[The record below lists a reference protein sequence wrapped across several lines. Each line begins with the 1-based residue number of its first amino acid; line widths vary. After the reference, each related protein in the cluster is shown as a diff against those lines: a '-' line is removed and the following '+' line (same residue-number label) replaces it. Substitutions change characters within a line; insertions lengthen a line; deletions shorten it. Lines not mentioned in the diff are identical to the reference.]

1 MARCSP
7 RRCRVTAPRSETT
20 PGRSVRARIGGYCSA
35 ALGNALNGLTGAE
48 FQVALLESDDFGKPE
63 EPLKWRQPFSL
74 AEGAT
79 LWLVVGR
86 DLWDAAGQ
94 MILGGAG
101 TESASDE
108 DCRSTWHEIAAQTM
122 GGIARA
128 ISSDLAREVLSQSG
142 EEDTEDPGEETQKAV
157 LGVRNGE
164 QTWQVRIA
172 WSGPFAG
179 ELAVAVPQS
188 VAPPSAAR
196 EPVASKTLELL
207 LDVALPVSV
216 SFGRTLLQIREVLK
230 LNTGSVVELDRLVS
244 EPVEVIV
251 NNCVIARG
259 EVVVVDGNYGVRVI
273 HLASREDR
281 LRSGMSEASSRLG
294 MAAR

>member
-1 MARCSP
+1 M
-7 RRCRVTAPRSETT
+7 APRSETI
-20 PGRSVRARIGGYCSA
+20 PAGLARARIAGYCCA
-35 ALGNALNGLTGAE
+35 ALGNALNGLTGAG
-48 FQVALLESDDFGKPE
+48 FQVTPVEGDEFGNLE
-63 EPLKWRQPFSL
+63 EPLTWRQPFSL

-79 LWLVVGR
+79 LWLVAGK
-86 DLWDAAGQ
+86 DLRDAAGQ
-94 MILGGAG
+94 MVLGGTG
-101 TESASDE
+101 TDSATEE

-122 GGIARA
+122 GGMARS
-128 ISSDLAREVLSQSG
+128 ISSDLGREVLHQGG
-142 EEDTEDPGEETQKAV
+142 EEDAESPEGQTQKAV
-157 LGVRNGE
+157 LEVRNDE
-164 QTWQVRIA
+164 QIWHVRIA
-172 WSGPFAG
+172 WSAPFAL
-179 ELAVAVPQS
+179 EFSSATPQPD
-188 VAPPSAAR
+188 APPSVVR

-216 SFGRTLLQIREVLK
+216 SFGKTLLQIREVLK

-294 MAAR
+294 MV